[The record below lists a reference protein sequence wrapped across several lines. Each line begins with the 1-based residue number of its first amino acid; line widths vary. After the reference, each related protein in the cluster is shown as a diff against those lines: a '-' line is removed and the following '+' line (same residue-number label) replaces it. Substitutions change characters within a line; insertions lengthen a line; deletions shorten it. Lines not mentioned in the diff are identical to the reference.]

1 MPELAPASACIQNR
15 MTSISRITSWLQ
27 RNRTSVRMAFVL
39 RIVSMVL
46 ASLFGLLWYRLLLR
60 AMGDP
65 LYGLLQNFQALTR
78 LGGLGD
84 LGLSAALA
92 LKVGLMLGSGE
103 EVELQR
109 LLASARSLFL
119 FLSAGLVLLF
129 LGLSPWL
136 SRGLN
141 FVGTP
146 GAGSMT
152 LLFLYGGLYLMT
164 SIFGGYFT
172 SLNYAHGTV
181 TWIIL
186 PPIIFL
192 QVLAPFAQ
200 WRLALLGAPLWLQ
213 CVPNLV
219 GSTLTLWLVWRML
232 KWSHPWL
239 GNLIPLRI
247 ERAEWKTLG
256 STSWWVYLLTIG
268 GAIYVTSDRLV
279 IGAAMGNAVIP
290 TYQANYKACDL
301 CISLILIAAFVGF
314 PKITQWVSSSKEGD
328 WQRALAEVKRLSI
341 FEVVLTCGA
350 AFGYL
355 AFNNLFVRLWLGN
368 AHQAPLAWQFAFAC
382 NLAVTGGGNAGIQL
396 ATRTGDQGL
405 KRAGL
410 AAIGAGVLNL
420 GLSIF
425 SVKLESIT
433 GVAVATVIAQS
444 VYSMYLARLSCRFL
458 GISTARWIARCW
470 VLPVVSTLIAV
481 TLKHLFPDDSVAH
494 LGLLSVSYVVLLLVV
509 CRLAGVTRELL
520 RAEMNQLRALFLRS

>member
-1 MPELAPASACIQNR
+1 MPESAPASASIQNR
-15 MTSISRITSWLQ
+15 MTFISGIASWLQ

-46 ASLFGLLWYRLLLR
+46 ASLLGLLWYRLLLR

-119 FLSAGLVLLF
+119 FLTMGLTLLF
-129 LGLSPWL
+129 VGLSPWL

-141 FVGTP
+141 FAGVA

-164 SIFGGYFT
+164 AIIGGYFT

-181 TWIIL
+181 TWTIL
-186 PPIIFL
+186 PPIFFL
-192 QVLAPFAQ
+192 QVLAPLVH
-200 WRLALLGAPLWLQ
+200 WRLALLGTPLWLQ
-213 CVPNLV
+213 CVPYLV
-219 GSTLTLWLVWRML
+219 GNTFTIWLVWRML

-239 GNLIPLRI
+239 GDLTPLRV

-279 IGAAMGNAVIP
+279 IGAAMGTAVIP

-301 CISLILIAAFVGF
+301 CISLIVIAAFVGL
-314 PKITQWVSSSKEGD
+314 PKITQWVSSSKEAD

-341 FEVVLTCGA
+341 FEVVLSCGA
-350 AFGYL
+350 AFGYI
-355 AFNNLFVRLWLGN
+355 AFNNLFVRLWLDK

-382 NLAVTGGGNAGIQL
+382 NLAVTGGGNACTLL

-405 KRAGL
+405 RRAGL

-420 GLSIF
+420 VLSIL
-425 SVKLESIT
+425 SVKLGSIT

-444 VYSMYLARLSCRFL
+444 GYTMFLARISCRFL

-470 VLPVVSTLIAV
+470 VLPVSLTLIAV
-481 TLKHLFPDDSVAH
+481 MLKGFFPDDSVAH
-494 LGLLSVSYVVLLLVV
+494 LGLLSACYAVLLLVV
-509 CRLAGVTRELL
+509 CRLLGVTRDFV
-520 RAEMNQLRALFLRS
+520 RAEINQLRALFLRS